1 MGSKRN
7 SITIPFSLK
16 IRIRIQNLGSRIGI
30 RIQAQDQIQ
39 DKDEKEDHCT
49 GRLNLA
55 LDFPP
60 PPRLPTT
67 FPPRLELKS
76 CLSPAGDQ
84 LPGAVTNPLDGDQL
98 TRISLDSRQP
108 LYCLARRHGICGMSR
123 VAGNPWDRDMMHT
136 HQGYHNGD
144 NIKNQQNH
152 LSPYIYTEGRRPPE
166 ALKPPYIRQ
175 DLIGAQLAL

>member
-1 MGSKRN
+1 MRRRITALVD
-7 SITIPFSLK
+7 SILHLTSL
-16 IRIRIQNLGSRIGI
+16 
-30 RIQAQDQIQ
+30 
-39 DKDEKEDHCT
+39 
-49 GRLNLA
+49 
-55 LDFPP
+55 
-60 PPRLPTT
+60 PPRHPTT

-152 LSPYIYTEGRRPPE
+152 LSPYIYIYRRSKAPRSIKASIHPPR
-166 ALKPPYIRQ
+166 PYWGPTCTIANLVLQIRKVTLSVGSVETMVVHHPRQ
-175 DLIGAQLAL
+175 

>member
-1 MGSKRN
+1 MKEISDFSTSVMWWNVKLIHMWRN
-7 SITIPFSLK
+7 FRFLLICHVQKFEISPHDRFFLHGH
-16 IRIRIQNLGSRIGI
+16 RPCVR
-30 RIQAQDQIQ
+30 
-39 DKDEKEDHCT
+39 DKYQVC
-49 GRLNLA
+49 
-55 LDFPP
+55 
-60 PPRLPTT
+60 

-123 VAGNPWDRDMMHT
+123 VAGDPWDRDMMHR